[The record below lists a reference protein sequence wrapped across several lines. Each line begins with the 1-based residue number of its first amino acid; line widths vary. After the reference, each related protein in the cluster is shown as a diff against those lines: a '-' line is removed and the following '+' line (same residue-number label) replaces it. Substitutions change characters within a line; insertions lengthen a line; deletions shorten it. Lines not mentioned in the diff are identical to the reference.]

1 MNHEETAKR
10 IVAIMEACGLSIRDA
25 AAAFGV
31 SANTVVRLKG
41 VANGSAEHTMY
52 FNTRAHLAAVVR
64 VLDKEN
70 ASSDLYTRVALSKDK
85 AAMLEQV
92 ISQA

>member
-31 SANTVVRLKG
+31 SANTVVRLKCAAKG
-41 VANGSAEHTMY
+41 GTEHTMY
-52 FNTRAHLAAVVR
+52 FKTLAHLAAVVR
-64 VLDKEN
+64 VLDKEDADTN
-70 ASSDLYTRVALSKDK
+70 LYTRVALSKDK

-92 ISQA
+92 IRQA

>member
-25 AAAFGV
+25 AAFGV

-41 VANGSAEHTMY
+41 GGQRQRRTHDVLQYTGTSGRC
-52 FNTRAHLAAVVR
+52 RAR
-64 VLDKEN
+64 
-70 ASSDLYTRVALSKDK
+70 T
-85 AAMLEQV
+85 
-92 ISQA
+92 

>member
-10 IVAIMEACGLSIRDA
+10 IVAIMEACGLSIRD

-70 ASSDLYTRVALSKDK
+70 AGSDLYTRVALSKDK
-85 AAMLEQV
+85 VAMLEQV
-92 ISQA
+92 IRQA